1 MIKGGRSAFDRTCR
15 RAQDDRR
22 DLERR
27 HLSVLL
33 HRQAQFE
40 TGPGQLP
47 SHEQIEIIWR
57 IFQRQPDTQPDPSRN
72 AVQNLA
78 EKRLDP

>member
-1 MIKGGRSAFDRTCR
+1 MTVEIWSDVICPFCYIGKRK
-15 RAQDDRR
+15 
-22 DLERR
+22 
-27 HLSVLL
+27 
-33 HRQAQFE
+33 FE

-72 AVQNLA
+72 AVQNLV
-78 EKRLDP
+78 EKRLNP